1 MPVHKK
7 RKKLYKNDVERNRE
21 KLIEQEA
28 VNSNRPRCYF
38 DLRSNSQFTK
48 KRERGRDRERQR
60 ERERE
65 KEREERRKRGTREGW
80 KTGVGYER
88 WVACAESTDGGDQKA
103 IRASNAIMVAKS
115 ARAASTLPAAQI
127 VAPSRKKYDTHQAT
141 ATFLSPGKKCSGRER
156 AALARTSPCQR
167 NFRGFVFCHT
177 PRLRRC

>member
-65 KEREERRKRGTREGW
+65 RERGKEEERNKGGMENWCRIR
-80 KTGVGYER
+80 GVGGVRGVDGR
-88 WVACAESTDGGDQKA
+88 WRSES
-103 IRASNAIMVAKS
+103 N
-115 ARAASTLPAAQI
+115 
-127 VAPSRKKYDTHQAT
+127 
-141 ATFLSPGKKCSGRER
+141 
-156 AALARTSPCQR
+156 
-167 NFRGFVFCHT
+167 
-177 PRLRRC
+177 